1 MEAIR
6 RVISGEDMMTGS
18 IPSND
23 DDAIGMQIDDDDDE
37 EAEYTPS
44 RGPVLVEGDAA
55 DFHIASASETPRS
68 SLSDMSAAQRLGDPY
83 LRDEYDDDIEQED
96 QPQAP
101 STIRRAVPGQQG
113 MSTLDPK
120 STDRLSDE
128 SSSVGK
134 AGGSQ
139 TSSRD
144 WGWFEDVHGSDGAL
158 ASKES
163 PSSRSGKRYK
173 DTSTMKKKK
182 SPSTITSSLLPS
194 RGQFHETLQPI
205 VSRDP
210 ETGKSRIESL
220 VCPPVGAAV
229 TAGCNVTSGI
239 AVGGVAVTFDWFSRR
254 PCP

>member
-6 RVISGEDMMTGS
+6 RVISGEDMQGS
-18 IPSND
+18 KSPND
-23 DDAIGMQIDDDDDE
+23 DDAIGMQIDDDE
-37 EAEYTPS
+37 EDEYTPS
-44 RGPVLVEGDAA
+44 RGPTLVEGEAA

-68 SLSDMSAAQRLGDPY
+68 SLSDVSAAQRMVEGFLP
-83 LRDEYDDDIEQED
+83 DEEDLDAEQ
-96 QPQAP
+96 QAPPIAP
-101 STIRRAVPGQQG
+101 STIRRTIPGQQA
-113 MSTLDPK
+113 MSNLDPK

-134 AGGSQ
+134 AGSSQ

-163 PSSRSGKRYK
+163 PSSRSGKRSK
-173 DTSTMKKKK
+173 DISMMKKKK

-194 RGQFHETLQPI
+194 QGPFHETLQPL

-210 ETGKSRIESL
+210 ETGKSRIESWSVRRL
-220 VCPPVGAAV
+220 SRDVGSCSWWG
-229 TAGCNVTSGI
+229 GC
-239 AVGGVAVTFDWFSRR
+239 DL
-254 PCP
+254 